1 MNNFLSEEQTSSLW
15 ATLTSAACGTALAA
29 AMLYFV
35 RDSIRSFEEEEAA
48 STSRDADAR
57 SLAAVCADADL
68 SLPSASVRVG
78 ELPPPPWSSRFA
90 QPRPKKNAFFS
101 ENSADL
107 ER

>member
-1 MNNFLSEEQTSSLW
+1 MNFLSEEQTSSLW
-15 ATLTSAACGTALAA
+15 ATLTSAGCGTLLAA

-48 STSRDADAR
+48 ATRDADAR

-68 SLPSASVRVG
+68 SLPAASVRVG
-78 ELPPPPWSSRFA
+78 ELAASATAVFA
-90 QPRPKKNAFFS
+90 QLCQKNAFFPII
-101 ENSADL
+101 SAHF